1 MSTSYPNLHLEMY
14 SEGRLRSM
22 EKIIQKE
29 KKEDFNF
36 HLYKCFIHFVL
47 IKKDFFLSEYVVI
60 HDLNCYYNC
69 KKYSNAFSFTISFMS
84 RYSL

>member
-1 MSTSYPNLHLEMY
+1 MY

-47 IKKDFFLSEYVVI
+47 IKKDLLGYKVNLV
-60 HDLNCYYNC
+60 
-69 KKYSNAFSFTISFMS
+69 SNVPRF
-84 RYSL
+84 